1 MNCSCLRRATV
12 YAFGLLAIALILT
25 SVSVARSDDLKT
37 ETRAVVAAN
46 TAFYKAFREED
57 VEAMDG
63 LWARSVEASV
73 IHPGWNGIVGRG
85 DVMRSWRNIIVSGG
99 APKIFPQKPV
109 VTVHGDTATVICYE
123 KIDDSYLVA
132 TNIFV
137 KEKGAWRLIHHHAA
151 PAPTAGTL
159 FKGDPA

>member
-12 YAFGLLAIALILT
+12 FALGLLTIALILAGNT
-25 SVSVARSDDLKT
+25 IARSAEPNT
-37 ETRAVVAAN
+37 EKRAVIAAN

-99 APKIFPQKPV
+99 APKVFPQRPV
-109 VTVHGDTATVICYE
+109 VTIHAGTATVLCYE
-123 KIDDSYLVA
+123 KIDNAYLVA

-137 KEKGAWRLIHHHAA
+137 KEDGAWRLIHHHAG

-159 FKGDPA
+159 FEGDPA